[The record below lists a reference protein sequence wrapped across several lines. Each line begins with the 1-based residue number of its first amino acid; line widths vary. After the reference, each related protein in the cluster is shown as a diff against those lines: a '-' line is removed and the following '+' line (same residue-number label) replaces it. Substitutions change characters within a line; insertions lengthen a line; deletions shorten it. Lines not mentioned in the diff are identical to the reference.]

1 MLLSLVGAIVT
12 GMLLDKLQTWR
23 VFIRI
28 EELFILVPILLNLK
42 GNLGEQIAHDE
53 VQTISTQGS

>member
-42 GNLGEQIAHDE
+42 GNLGEQTAQIE
-53 VQTISTQGS
+53 VQSISIQDF

>member
-1 MLLSLVGAIVT
+1 MTGELLG
-12 GMLLDKLQTWR
+12 KLQDWR

-42 GNLGEQIAHDE
+42 GNLGRSLLSKLNERE
-53 VQTISTQGS
+53 VSPAASLQR